1 MNKLTIIVV
10 AGAGLLLVGLTWKQ
24 LQEQEAQAEAAKPIT
39 VTGYLPTSLQNEFE
53 KRKNNPLL
61 FLEEKK
67 DDREKLFREAPY
79 DEVELSVRGERL
91 HIKRSGVEQDDWHM
105 TMAGNPPVDKNK
117 VKVLLDLFATDT
129 GLMPVKTLSDDDENL
144 RAEYGLDK
152 SRVISITLKT
162 KGETNVSLHVGDR
175 DKLKASSPEQGGA
188 DAYDTFVA
196 VPGHPQR
203 IYRAKQKDLRTPLD
217 LKVGELRDKKVFS
230 FDAEDIASIAIEDPS
245 SAGAKKIRLKAT
257 WTEPAPSDEKTESK
271 APAKATAVYE
281 LVEPTTAD
289 FKLTSLKSYWSS
301 IANLRA
307 SEFVLGQ
314 APPAEAELTD
324 PTQAKRLVITLRDA
338 SAKPITLLFGAAKEK
353 DTLFYAKVHDQD
365 EYMVLSKYARDNLFK
380 SMDDLRDKNV
390 LGIEKKEEIT
400 RIEIR
405 NDHTGDGSLV
415 FERKGAEWQMT
426 SPLAQRPSQTEVKS
440 LASGLQY
447 LRASSFISGV
457 PNAQESGLASPSME
471 IRVTVKGQERV
482 LRLGAERDSNVIT
495 HLVGTSLYFK
505 ISGWTQNK
513 FNKKVSEFRNKVVV
527 ELSAQ
532 KIQKLT
538 LIHSD
543 QTVSLERIVGE
554 SNKWQMT
561 VPEQRTA
568 ANGLK
573 DLDVNGIVN
582 TVKHFTVKDFSDKT
596 PEQAGLTAP
605 EFSLQAELQDKTT
618 ITIDVSGQSQD
629 SQRFVRVKGPNATGE
644 QVYLVDE
651 PKLNNIRKR
660 ASDLT
665 KADN

>member
-10 AGAGLLLVGLTWKQ
+10 VGAAALLAGLSWNQ
-24 LQEQEAQAEAAKPIT
+24 LHDQGAPAEAAKPIT

-67 DDREKLFREAPY
+67 EAREKLFHEPPY
-79 DEVELSVRGERL
+79 DEVELSVRGQRL
-91 HIKRSGVEQDDWHM
+91 HIKRSGDGQDDWRM
-105 TMAGNPPVDKNK
+105 TMAGNAPVDKTK

-129 GLMPVKTLSDDDENL
+129 GLMPVKTLSDDQDHL

-152 SRVISITLKT
+152 SRVISVTLKT
-162 KGETNVSLHVGDR
+162 KGETNVSLHIGDR
-175 DKLKASSPEQGGA
+175 DKLKTSDPQQSGA
-188 DAYDTFVA
+188 DAYDTFVSLPA
-196 VPGHPQR
+196 YPQR

-230 FDAEDIASIAIEDPS
+230 FVAEDIASITIEDPS
-245 SAGAKKIRLKAT
+245 AAGAKKIGLKAT
-257 WTEPAPSDEKTESK
+257 WTKPDPSDEKTENK
-271 APAKATAVYE
+271 DAQKATAVYE
-281 LVEPTTAD
+281 LVDPVTPD
-289 FKLTSLKSYWSS
+289 FKLTNLKSYWSS

-324 PTQAKRLVITLRDA
+324 PAQARRMLITLRDA

-353 DTLFYAKVHDQD
+353 DTLFYAKVLNQD
-365 EYMVLSKYARDNLFK
+365 EYMVLSKYARDNLLK

-415 FERKGAEWQMT
+415 FERKGTEWQMT
-426 SPLAQRPSQTEVKS
+426 SPLAQRPSQQEVKS

-471 IRVTVKGQERV
+471 IRTTVKGQERV
-482 LRLGAERDSNVIT
+482 LRFGAERDSNVIA
-495 HLVGTSLYFK
+495 HLEGTSLYFK
-505 ISGWTQNK
+505 VSGWTKNK
-513 FNKKVSEFRNKVVV
+513 FNKKPSEFRNKVVV
-527 ELSAQ
+527 ELSAPQ
-532 KIQKLT
+532 IQKLT

-554 SNKWQMT
+554 SNKWRMT
-561 VPEQRTA
+561 GPEQRTA

-582 TVKHFTVKDFSDKT
+582 TVKRFTIKDFTDKT

-605 EFSLQAELQDKTT
+605 EFSLQAELQDKSMV
-618 ITIDVSGQSQD
+618 TIDVSSQSQD
-629 SQRFVRVKGPNATGE
+629 NQRFVRVKGPNATGE

-665 KADN
+665 KTDR